1 LYRRTTSFGGDCRAI
16 ETMVDSEFAQSPRN
30 SQGYFSLKQTAD

>member
-1 LYRRTTSFGGDCRAI
+1 
-16 ETMVDSEFAQSPRN
+16 MVDSEFAQSPRN